1 MSRGNTGGQVLSNP
15 EPYWASIIAIVREK
29 EPSSDLCKLGCY
41 VIWKAA
47 EEGKNLTEICF
58 WMV

>member
-1 MSRGNTGGQVLSNP
+1 MLSNP